1 MSSVRTVDRDKANR
15 MSRPRPR
22 RPACERRLGPSD
34 LTGRLCPSCWAAR
47 PQAIALALQSLHSP
61 GRQPICGGDL
71 STPSPITS
79 SETTTAA
86 DAARSAKN
94 GEWGT
99 VAELRSCDDSHCASL
114 ADKDSDALLKR
125 LNKLLY

>member
-1 MSSVRTVDRDKANR
+1 VPELLGRASAGHRAGAAVAAFARTAT
-15 MSRPRPR
+15 
-22 RPACERRLGPSD
+22 D
-34 LTGRLCPSCWAAR
+34 LRGRSID
-47 PQAIALALQSLHSP
+47 PQPDHQF
-61 GRQPICGGDL
+61 RK
-71 STPSPITS
+71 
-79 SETTTAA
+79 TAA